1 MPSPYRRDVAR
12 LKAEVVARVAA
23 GESLRAIGA
32 VAGMPCQA
40 TVRKWALADAGFA
53 GDLAAAR
60 ARAGALELRYDAAVA
75 AAFLARAK
83 GGETV
88 NALLRAP
95 GMPSRRAYR
104 HWQATEPGF
113 AEAVAALR
121 RRRDEAIGAQG
132 RARRR
137 AFDQALADRIVVA
150 VHMGAT
156 LEAALAGD
164 PAAPCKPT
172 LRRWRREEPEFDRV
186 LKMAFEGW
194 RARWGVARNCIPQ
207 VAEDIVDQIV
217 VGHTFASIAR
227 EGGPSRTTLR
237 RWIAARPDFAAEVAE
252 ACELRDAW
260 FQEQVAAVAA
270 STPPGAVSEAKRAVG
285 PILRHMVRLRHRP
298 GAVHRK
304 RGACDEPSDT
314 DHPRAPLSRG

>member
-95 GMPSRRAYR
+95 GMPSASGSCRPGSVAGARA
-104 HWQATEPGF
+104 AG
-113 AEAVAALR
+113 AAWT
-121 RRRDEAIGAQG
+121 G
-132 RARRR
+132 
-137 AFDQALADRIVVA
+137 
-150 VHMGAT
+150 
-156 LEAALAGD
+156 
-164 PAAPCKPT
+164 
-172 LRRWRREEPEFDRV
+172 
-186 LKMAFEGW
+186 
-194 RARWGVARNCIPQ
+194 
-207 VAEDIVDQIV
+207 
-217 VGHTFASIAR
+217 
-227 EGGPSRTTLR
+227 RTTG
-237 RWIAARPDFAAEVAE
+237 
-252 ACELRDAW
+252 
-260 FQEQVAAVAA
+260 
-270 STPPGAVSEAKRAVG
+270 TG
-285 PILRHMVRLRHRP
+285 
-298 GAVHRK
+298 
-304 RGACDEPSDT
+304 
-314 DHPRAPLSRG
+314 LS